1 MSNSLMGERVIV
13 EVPGESARE
22 GILLNGR
29 RKSGKVQQFTVRFES
44 GDLRTYTGNQL
55 ELTGNQAPMD
65 AYIQEGDVLFTKKTL
80 GVCRYIGAVPGYDEI
95 TICIEAYDPK
105 LPNDDNIDFVGLIP
119 NANLKANG
127 SYALITE
134 KREIKKIVPPE
145 DILTMLSRIKDKYM
159 ELYQNPRVVTVQA
172 SDSQQP
178 AEAPPAEPAKTCTIE
193 FQPEK
198 LGIKANWNTGS
209 VDFPLEDN
217 CQAKELGVRKGWQ
230 IIKVN
235 GEPYS
240 ESVLDEAIAAGS
252 GFELTFDT
260 KGIPR
265 GNPDREEAKAAAI
278 SATQG
283 ALETGGNVSLPGGMS
298 SEMINELE
306 QLRAETAELKEVLR
320 KKDEEI
326 MLLKH
331 KNDELLA
338 ESKELNQLRMK
349 VEQLRN
355 SRKTFSDLVRNLENQ
370 KADLTLQLEEKR
382 QAHANIAEELR
393 RLEEENH
400 RLQKKYKKVKR
411 RASKSGIP
419 RNSTMKIMRTPNA
432 DPMDQGGD
440 VGAAP
445 DDGPASSADP
455 APDVKEQAPN
465 NPEAIQDNSE
475 GGPDDGKPEK
485 KKRRGWFGRS
495 G

>member
-13 EVPGESARE
+13 EVPGEGPRE

-29 RKSGKVQQFTVRFES
+29 RKSGKVQTFTVRFGN
-44 GDLRTYTGNQL
+44 GDMRTYTGEAIN
-55 ELTGNQAPMD
+55 LTGKQAEMD
-65 AYIQEGDVLFTKKTL
+65 AYIQEGDVLFTRKTL
-80 GVCRYIGAVPGYDEI
+80 GVCRYIGPVQGYEQLI
-95 TICIEAYDPK
+95 IVIEAYDPK
-105 LPNDDNIDFVGLIP
+105 LPNDDNLDFVGLIP
-119 NANLKANG
+119 SANLAADK

-134 KREIKKIVPPE
+134 KREVKKIVPPE
-145 DILTMLSRIKDKYM
+145 EILTMLSRIKDKYM
-159 ELYQNPRVVTVQA
+159 ELYQNPRTVTVQA
-172 SDSQQP
+172 SDSQP
-178 AEAPPAEPAKTCTIE
+178 AEKAEPSQTCTIS

-209 VDFPLEDN
+209 VDFKLEEG
-217 CQAKELGVRKGWQ
+217 CQAKALGVRQGWQ

-235 GEPYS
+235 GEDYS
-240 ESVLDEAIAAGS
+240 ETLLDQAIDAGN
-252 GFELTFDT
+252 GFDLTFDT

-265 GNPDREEAKAAAI
+265 GNPDREDAKAAAI
-278 SATQG
+278 SAATDAPQ
-283 ALETGGNVSLPGGMS
+283 TGDTSLPGGMS

-306 QLRAETAELKEVLR
+306 QLRAETTELKEVVR
-320 KKDEEI
+320 QKEEEI
-326 MLLKH
+326 MILKH

-382 QAHANIAEELR
+382 QAHNHISDELR

-419 RNSTMKIMRTPNA
+419 RNSTMKIMRAGTPNA
-432 DPMDQGGD
+432 ETMDEAPAADGGNDFQASEDGQPESVKETAPAQEALPAGDAAGGD
-440 VGAAP
+440 
-445 DDGPASSADP
+445 AD
-455 APDVKEQAPN
+455 
-465 NPEAIQDNSE
+465 
-475 GGPDDGKPEK
+475 KPEK

-495 G
+495 